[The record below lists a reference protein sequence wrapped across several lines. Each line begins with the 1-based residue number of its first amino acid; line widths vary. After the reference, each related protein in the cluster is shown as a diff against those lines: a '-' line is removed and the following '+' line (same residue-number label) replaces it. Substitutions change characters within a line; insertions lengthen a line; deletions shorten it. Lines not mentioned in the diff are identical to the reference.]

1 MDLKEYIQEIDRQYR
16 TGRAR
21 EHSYR
26 PALQQLMAD
35 LLPGMTVTNEPARI
49 SCGAPD
55 FILSRESDNIPVA
68 FVEAKDI
75 DDDDLD
81 GRRRHKDQFN
91 RYKSS
96 LDHIIFTDYLDFH
109 FYQNGEWVENV
120 RIGETRDGRI
130 IPVKGQEE
138 RFVSLISHLSNA
150 VPQRITSA
158 SKLAELMAAK
168 ARLLAETIHRSFE
181 TSSDNESQLS
191 GQLEA
196 IKRVLIHDITPK
208 DFADIYAQTIAYGMF
223 AARLHDDTPETFSR
237 QEAAILIPKTNP
249 FLRQIFQSIAGY
261 DLDDRIA
268 WIVDDLAATFQVT
281 DLRQIMAGYE
291 GDKRRNDP
299 MIHFYEDFLSA
310 YDPHLRKAKGVW
322 YTPQPVVRF
331 MTRAV
336 DEILRRDFGLQ
347 LGLADYSQIE
357 REVINEWYVKGKKG
371 ERPKLKKRFHK
382 IQILDPATGTG
393 TFLAE
398 IVNQIYDKFRGMEG
412 MWQSYVEEHLLPRL
426 NGFELLMASYAIAH
440 LKLDMLLQ
448 ATGYTHRKD
457 SRLRIFLTNSLE
469 ECQPDTSSLF
479 TQWLSNEANAA
490 NRIKRDTPVMVMIGN
505 PPYNGESNNKEAWI
519 MRLMESYKKEP
530 GGQKP
535 LKERNPKWLNDDYVK
550 FIRMA
555 QDYIERNGEGILAF
569 INPHGYLDNPTFRG
583 MRWNLLKT
591 YDAIYVINL
600 HGNSKRKE
608 TAPDGSKDE
617 NVFDIMQ
624 GVSINIFVKTRK
636 KTSNTL
642 GKVFYYDLY
651 GKRQEKY
658 DFLDENTFSNVPFQE
673 LHPTA
678 PMYFFVPKNFQL
690 EEEYNK
696 GFGVNELF
704 QVNSVGIVTTKDE
717 FLVCDSREEVESH
730 ITDLIQL
737 SEPEIREKYQLKDTR
752 DWSLGRAKADIGK
765 TLHQENIRQVYYRL
779 FDTKFLYYTGKS
791 NGIVAR
797 PRFHSMRH
805 LLSPRNLGLLTC
817 RQLAGNDWSHACITN
832 MIVDDCC
839 LSNKTKERGYVFPL
853 YQTTGTADSTSENP
867 GGEDLIPNFNPEI
880 IKQIENS
887 LGEDINTLELFDYIY
902 AVLHSP
908 TYRERFR
915 EFLKIDF
922 PRIPYPTNSV
932 CYHRLSALGSQLRRL
947 HLLEDSA
954 SWKVEIIYP
963 VNGSNEVESIRYE
976 SGNIYINK
984 TQYFGNVPEEVWTFQ
999 IGGYQPAQK
1008 WLKDRKGSLLTFASI
1023 RHYQEIIT
1031 ALHETQRLMREID
1044 VTAPPN
1050 IGTPG

>member
-1 MDLKEYIQEIDRQYR
+1 
-16 TGRAR
+16 
-21 EHSYR
+21 
-26 PALQQLMAD
+26 
-35 LLPGMTVTNEPARI
+35 
-49 SCGAPD
+49 
-55 FILSRESDNIPVA
+55 
-68 FVEAKDI
+68 
-75 DDDDLD
+75 
-81 GRRRHKDQFN
+81 
-91 RYKSS
+91 
-96 LDHIIFTDYLDFH
+96 
-109 FYQNGEWVENV
+109 
-120 RIGETRDGRI
+120 
-130 IPVKGQEE
+130 
-138 RFVSLISHLSNA
+138 
-150 VPQRITSA
+150 
-158 SKLAELMAAK
+158 
-168 ARLLAETIHRSFE
+168 
-181 TSSDNESQLS
+181 
-191 GQLEA
+191 
-196 IKRVLIHDITPK
+196 
-208 DFADIYAQTIAYGMF
+208 
-223 AARLHDDTPETFSR
+223 
-237 QEAAILIPKTNP
+237 
-249 FLRQIFQSIAGY
+249 
-261 DLDDRIA
+261 
-268 WIVDDLAATFQVT
+268 
-281 DLRQIMAGYE
+281 
-291 GDKRRNDP
+291 
-299 MIHFYEDFLSA
+299 
-310 YDPHLRKAKGVW
+310 
-322 YTPQPVVRF
+322 
-331 MTRAV
+331 
-336 DEILRRDFGLQ
+336 
-347 LGLADYSQIE
+347 
-357 REVINEWYVKGKKG
+357 
-371 ERPKLKKRFHK
+371 
-382 IQILDPATGTG
+382 
-393 TFLAE
+393 
-398 IVNQIYDKFRGMEG
+398 
-412 MWQSYVEEHLLPRL
+412 
-426 NGFELLMASYAIAH
+426 
-440 LKLDMLLQ
+440 
-448 ATGYTHRKD
+448 
-457 SRLRIFLTNSLE
+457 
-469 ECQPDTSSLF
+469 
-479 TQWLSNEANAA
+479 
-490 NRIKRDTPVMVMIGN
+490 
-505 PPYNGESNNKEAWI
+505 

-791 NGIVAR
+791 NGIVAW

-853 YQTTGTADSTSENP
+853 YQTTPRPSR
-867 GGEDLIPNFNPEI
+867 F
-880 IKQIENS
+880 
-887 LGEDINTLELFDYIY
+887 DI
-902 AVLHSP
+902 
-908 TYRERFR
+908 
-915 EFLKIDF
+915 
-922 PRIPYPTNSV
+922 
-932 CYHRLSALGSQLRRL
+932 
-947 HLLEDSA
+947 
-954 SWKVEIIYP
+954 
-963 VNGSNEVESIRYE
+963 
-976 SGNIYINK
+976 
-984 TQYFGNVPEEVWTFQ
+984 
-999 IGGYQPAQK
+999 
-1008 WLKDRKGSLLTFASI
+1008 
-1023 RHYQEIIT
+1023 
-1031 ALHETQRLMREID
+1031 
-1044 VTAPPN
+1044 
-1050 IGTPG
+1050 